1 MIMATTTAEQAAQTF
16 EFTKDE
22 LIEAPIEIVFEAVLE
37 ELGPGG
43 QMPDGKS
50 MAMKL
55 EAWPGG
61 RLLRDL
67 GNNTGHFWGHVQ
79 VIKPPT
85 LLEICGPMFMSYP
98 ATNHVQYRLSAEGKG
113 TRLKFAH
120 KSFGLI
126 PQEHIEGMQVGWN
139 YKLNR
144 IAELAGRRQKGAR

>member
-1 MIMATTTAEQAAQTF
+1 MPTMTTNVEQAIQQF
-16 EFTKDE
+16 EFTRDE
-22 LIEAPIEIVFEAVLE
+22 LIDAPIEVVFEAVLD
-37 ELGPGG
+37 ELGPEG
-43 QMPDGKS
+43 QMPDGKP

-55 EAWPGG
+55 EPWPGG

-98 ATNHVQYRLSAEGKG
+98 AANHVQYKLIAEGTG
-113 TRLKFAH
+113 TRLKFVH

-126 PQEHIEGMQVGWN
+126 PKEHIEGMQMGWN
-139 YKLNR
+139 YKLKR
-144 IAELAGRRQKGAR
+144 IAELAGRRQKAR